1 MEKLDSVDLKILSLL
16 QQNARYTLKDIAKE
30 VELSTP
36 AVSSRLEKLESSNII
51 KGYTALINY
60 STLGLNINAIVSVD
74 VIPGTKQEFIEF
86 LKQQKCIL
94 SLDWVTGKYSAVV
107 KGVFADIEALNQF
120 NNSLSER
127 FGSSVV
133 QVVLHTDLERT
144 SLKIDDII

>member
-1 MEKLDSVDLKILSLL
+1 M
-16 QQNARYTLKDIAKE
+16 
-30 VELSTP
+30 
-36 AVSSRLEKLESSNII
+36 
-51 KGYTALINY
+51 
-60 STLGLNINAIVSVD
+60 VSVD

-133 QVVLHTDLERT
+133 QVILHTDLERT
-144 SLKIDDII
+144 SLRIDDII

>member
-86 LKQQKCIL
+86 LKQQKL
-94 SLDWVTGKYSAVV
+94 VSLA
-107 KGVFADIEALNQF
+107 
-120 NNSLSER
+120 
-127 FGSSVV
+127 
-133 QVVLHTDLERT
+133 H
-144 SLKIDDII
+144 